1 MRQGDYFHSPICFV
15 FKKSSLY
22 ELKVS
27 RLHLSFKILW
37 CPQRNWTHSK
47 NELHETFGCWS
58 SDMLNFDFS
67 EKPGTVFFTT
77 HGLSF
82 FRKIC
87 FHVLFYNWPNVIAW
101 LPLLYEIMS
110 SMCITIICFP
120 DCSCILANMF
130 LCETLSNIFFWRYF
144 LVFKSS
150 VFFSF
155 IIIAFCNSF
164 ARLMYQ

>member
-47 NELHETFGCWS
+47 SKLHKTFGCWS
-58 SDMLNFDFS
+58 SDMLDFDFL

-77 HGLSF
+77 YGLSF
-82 FRKIC
+82 FRKIY
-87 FHVLFYNWPNVIAW
+87 FHVLFYNWPNVIAS

-110 SMCITIICFP
+110 NMCIKIICFP
-120 DCSCILANMF
+120 DCDVINFAINHSF
-130 LCETLSNIFFWRYF
+130 LIKSGFFMT
-144 LVFKSS
+144 K
-150 VFFSF
+150 
-155 IIIAFCNSF
+155 NSGRKPSYLKKENTF
-164 ARLMYQ
+164 